1 MDEAGS
7 SHSEWGDSHHRQ
19 MLYIS
24 SYLGALELIGLLKKC
39 PYYFDRSV
47 FNIQEGL
54 YCSSV
59 EVSFIS
65 SWIASR
71 APGSISSMHLKL
83 EYVKA
88 ITINMVAYYAHIATV
103 K

>member
-1 MDEAGS
+1 MGIRID
-7 SHSEWGDSHHRQ
+7 WTF
-19 MLYIS
+19 
-24 SYLGALELIGLLKKC
+24 KKC
-39 PYYFDRSV
+39 PYYFDRRV

-59 EVSFIS
+59 EVSFITFWVTS
-65 SWIASR
+65 G

-83 EYVKA
+83 EYAKT
-88 ITINMVAYYAHIATV
+88 ITINIVTYYEHIATV